1 MAIYSISQVLLM
13 VDGRRITGGTEDD
26 LCEVEFTSPL
36 FEGVDGV
43 DGFHVQN
50 YNPIKSGKVTIRVS
64 PMSAAATYLSG
75 LVNQDQKVGDGLLT
89 GTGQHTVLIQ
99 DQGTG
104 AQYASGKCYFETLP
118 TRAFGPQA
126 GGLEFV
132 LICPEIRNAPILSTA
147 TGL

>member
-13 VDGRRITGGTEDD
+13 VDGRRITGASEDD
-26 LCEVEFTSPL
+26 ICDVEFAAPL

-75 LVNQDQKVGDGLLT
+75 LIAADQRVGDGLLT
-89 GTGQHTVLIQ
+89 GTGQHTVLVQ

-104 AQYASGKCYFETLP
+104 ALYTSGKCYFEALP
-118 TRAFGPQA
+118 SRTFGAQA
-126 GGLEFV
+126 GSLEFV
-132 LICPEIRNAPILSTA
+132 MICPELRGVVQLSTA